1 MSLQFK
7 TRLLNKGTK
16 LYLLYKPAKAYDNIM
31 LKPTQVLYCRC
42 QILSLQ
48 YYDEDAL
55 SILLHYTP
63 KKNEE
68 EEEELSGS
76 GSAPLPHQAVAQLPV
91 EGVVSLLPW
100 DMVVESHDPTESVDV
115 GRILTQ
121 VCPLGPL
128 RAGKLAV
135 SGSRK
140 LAAVVRN

>member
-1 MSLQFK
+1 
-7 TRLLNKGTK
+7 
-16 LYLLYKPAKAYDNIM
+16 M
-31 LKPTQVLYCRC
+31 LKPTQVLYCSC

-63 KKNEE
+63 KKDEEEEE

-91 EGVVSLLPW
+91 EGVVSLLSW

-115 GRILTQ
+115 GHILTQ
-121 VCPLGPL
+121 VCPLGP
-128 RAGKLAV
+128 
-135 SGSRK
+135 
-140 LAAVVRN
+140 

>member
-1 MSLQFK
+1 
-7 TRLLNKGTK
+7 
-16 LYLLYKPAKAYDNIM
+16 M
-31 LKPTQVLYCRC
+31 LKPTQVLFCRC

-76 GSAPLPHQAVAQLPV
+76 GSGSTPLPHQAVAQLPV

-100 DMVVESHDPTESVDV
+100 DTVVESHDPTESVDV

-140 LAAVVRN
+140 LAAVVRELAIAMHNRQLNWCCFF